1 MGLLNIRWNMSI
13 SPELDIIAD
22 FLQEGLVKQLQ
33 VRRPART
40 YGGLPKPVSGKF
52 PTPFS
57 APIASGN
64 LLKNIKVYWTDGIFE
79 GEPELVVEMPD
90 YYFFVD
96 AGRKPGRFPPLNVI
110 DRWAVQKKG
119 LTNIRNEKGQFI
131 PRKSQVF
138 LYARSIAEYGYAG
151 TNFIQKTIDKILPD
165 LENQVGDFASKYLQE
180 LIDNNR
186 LIILPQD

>member
-1 MGLLNIRWNMSI
+1 MPV
-13 SPELDIIAD
+13 SPEFDIIAD
-22 FLQEGLVKQLQ
+22 YLQEGLVTELQ

-40 YGGLPKPVSGKF
+40 YAGLPKPVSGKF

-57 APIASGN
+57 PPIASGN
-64 LLKNIKVYWTDGIFE
+64 LIKKIKVYWTEGIFE
-79 GEPELVVEMPD
+79 GTPELVVEMPD

-96 AGRKPGRFPPLNVI
+96 AGRRPGRFPPLNVI
-110 DRWAVQKKG
+110 DRWAVQKPG

-138 LYARSIAEYGYAG
+138 LYARSIAQFGFAG

-165 LENQVGDFASKYLQE
+165 LENQIGNAAAEYLQE
-180 LIDNNR
+180 LIDDNR